1 MNDDRRERQM
11 QVGNEGH
18 IDESPPLDLR
28 ALRYVLAAAEY
39 LSFRRAAEAL
49 DAHPSSVSRGVR
61 DLEDEIGVALFE
73 RGATGVRLT
82 DAGAHFLDQVV
93 PAVRQIGSAF
103 RAAGA
108 AGRVASGTVRVGI
121 IVSIAGGFMRNL
133 LLDYSSKH
141 PEVAVEVYDGGRRD
155 HVAALRS
162 RQLDV
167 AFFSGSGEIPDC
179 EIAELWHE
187 RVHVAL
193 PVSHPLAY
201 FERLDWPMLRDEQ
214 FIVTRREP
222 GPEVHDYIVRR
233 VADYSTYPRVEHKPC
248 TQETLMSLV
257 ALGQGITLVSSVWT
271 EVRRPGL
278 VFRPLTACEDV
289 VPFSAVWS
297 PDNDNPALRRFV
309 SVAYLLAGRS
319 RHGKALTVRA
329 QRPNGGGRDRF
340 ES

>member
-1 MNDDRRERQM
+1 
-11 QVGNEGH
+11 
-18 IDESPPLDLR
+18 
-28 ALRYVLAAAEY
+28 
-39 LSFRRAAEAL
+39 
-49 DAHPSSVSRGVR
+49 
-61 DLEDEIGVALFE
+61 
-73 RGATGVRLT
+73 
-82 DAGAHFLDQVV
+82 
-93 PAVRQIGSAF
+93 
-103 RAAGA
+103 
-108 AGRVASGTVRVGI
+108 
-121 IVSIAGGFMRNL
+121 
-133 LLDYSSKH
+133 
-141 PEVAVEVYDGGRRD
+141 
-155 HVAALRS
+155 
-162 RQLDV
+162 
-167 AFFSGSGEIPDC
+167 
-179 EIAELWHE
+179 
-187 RVHVAL
+187 
-193 PVSHPLAY
+193 
-201 FERLDWPMLRDEQ
+201 MLRDEQ

-233 VADYSTYPRVEHKPC
+233 VADFSTYPRVERKPC

-271 EVRRPGL
+271 EVRMPGL